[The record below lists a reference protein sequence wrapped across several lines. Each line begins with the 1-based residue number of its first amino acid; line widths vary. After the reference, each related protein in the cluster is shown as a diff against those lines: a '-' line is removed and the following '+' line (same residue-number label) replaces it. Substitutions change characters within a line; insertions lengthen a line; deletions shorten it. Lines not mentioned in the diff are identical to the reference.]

1 MNSKKIFHFVTVML
15 KPAIYQSGDRT
26 VEISVTA
33 LVVVLNNVILYGAVY
48 VPLDGRGII
57 VTRTLTNARKI

>member
-1 MNSKKIFHFVTVML
+1 ML
-15 KPAIYQSGDRT
+15 KPARYQSGDRT

-33 LVVVLNNVILYGAVY
+33 LAVVLNNVILYGAVY